1 MEGRQASMAE
11 ARLETVPFNDLGR
24 ATSVFRDEID
34 RAVARVISSGWYV
47 LGPEHDAWERELA
60 EYMGVAEA
68 VAVGNGTDA
77 LQLALAALGVEPGD
91 TILTAANAGGYSST
105 AIRALGAIPVFADV
119 EQETLL
125 LSVRTLDAAIA
136 GLRRQ
141 PRVIIVTHLFGAAAE
156 IQDIVGWAQGK
167 GILVVEDCA
176 QSLGAIVGGVRAG
189 SVADVATTS
198 FYPTKNLG
206 ALGDGGAVLT
216 RDAGIAERVR
226 KLRQY
231 GWDRKYHA
239 VLGGGMNSRLDEMQA
254 AVLRVKLPQ
263 LDAWNDR
270 RREIHRV
277 YEGAVGDGARMVNRA
292 GESYVAHLAVIEAAD
307 RAHAQEVFARHGVRV
322 DIHYPIPDHRQAIAD
337 EGESWS
343 LPVTEA
349 AANHILSIP
358 LFPELTSAE
367 VDRVA
372 TALGEV

>member
-1 MEGRQASMAE
+1 MAE

>member
-358 LFPELTSAE
+358 LFPELTSVE

-372 TALGEV
+372 AALGEV